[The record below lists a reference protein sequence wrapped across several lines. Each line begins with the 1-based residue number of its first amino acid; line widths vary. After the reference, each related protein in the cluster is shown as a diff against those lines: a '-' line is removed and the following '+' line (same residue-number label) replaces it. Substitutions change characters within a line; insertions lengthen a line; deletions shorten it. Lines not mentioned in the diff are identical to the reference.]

1 MRIYEGSPR
10 QDFEEVLRSIG
21 AQLDAAG
28 MREILVLETDDGFIV
43 QGLVLQGAAG
53 TWSDSVGTVVKQT
66 MAIAD
71 DEMSK
76 FMDESVERRGHGK
89 AEASDHY
96 ESGLRVIGRYL
107 DERRPRDVFF
117 FEQEGAFVL
126 RLLLANQTGTRH
138 ELVEFTRD
146 DIAEMVARGP
156 SYRIAPTPARMAT
169 PR

>member
-53 TWSDSVGTVVKQT
+53 TWSDSVGTVVKQK

-71 DEMSK
+71 DEKSK
-76 FMDESVERRGHGK
+76 FMDESVGRRGEGK
-89 AEASDHY
+89 GEAPDYY
-96 ESGLRVIGRYL
+96 ESGLRG
-107 DERRPRDVFF
+107 
-117 FEQEGAFVL
+117 
-126 RLLLANQTGTRH
+126 
-138 ELVEFTRD
+138 
-146 DIAEMVARGP
+146 MGP
-156 SYRIAPTPARMAT
+156 SRDRC
-169 PR
+169 